1 MALNEQGQMI
11 STGLLEEGCINDLS
25 RSLKRL
31 HNSLKYIYIAMYTVL
46 FHESLSLSLLLTA
59 LIPVISLYCKRWRVS
74 TLVALIPIYQRSC
87 RCTAFILLSNRLLL
101 LLLLL
106 HTFFT
111 PHCWFYYI
119 HIHSFILSLGSLL
132 LLLLLLLFICF
143 VLLFFLCF
151 KNVMHSSSCITTR
164 PYYVINVRLFEITD
178 FDGTNLMT
186 DEQQAVKMGPY
197 PKALQAIFAV
207 EKSLRSH
214 VEEECKNKGIPHDP
228 VSKEMREMKME
239 PEPDVDFHEELK
251 FSVQVSYYYYI
262 LYPNTSCIY
271 THYNTVLHAAY
282 EFSNNNDIKPIVT
295 IYF

>member
-1 MALNEQGQMI
+1 
-11 STGLLEEGCINDLS
+11 
-25 RSLKRL
+25 
-31 HNSLKYIYIAMYTVL
+31 
-46 FHESLSLSLLLTA
+46 
-59 LIPVISLYCKRWRVS
+59 
-74 TLVALIPIYQRSC
+74 
-87 RCTAFILLSNRLLL
+87 
-101 LLLLL
+101 
-106 HTFFT
+106 
-111 PHCWFYYI
+111 
-119 HIHSFILSLGSLL
+119 
-132 LLLLLLLFICF
+132 
-143 VLLFFLCF
+143 
-151 KNVMHSSSCITTR
+151 MHSSSCITTR

-295 IYF
+295 IYFWPQPSLATSKTAYKTLLGGLAHGDFNEYCSTALLPYEGVKHHNSTANPLHFFDYNSVIESWLTDDEKPPQAPEPVQEDK